1 MPCADC
7 GLSVSGLAPIT
18 ISVSRYRIVAQTS
31 DERKICMAE
40 DIPGLD
46 LAEETL
52 RFLQRTTPLGG
63 TEIQVENDDTP

>member
-1 MPCADC
+1 
-7 GLSVSGLAPIT
+7 
-18 ISVSRYRIVAQTS
+18 
-31 DERKICMAE
+31 MAE